1 MFSFKVG
8 NNREIE
14 LENVFRAAVSMSCLP
29 WLLTLKVI
37 ILDEMVWECLMFNL
51 SHRDSNPEKK
61 LQYMS

>member
-61 LQYMS
+61 